1 MYTEVRKVDF
11 AWWKVYRKNKLA
23 LRPENSMR
31 GTCAYFYF
39 TTSPEATTGNTSA
52 FARQPEVMLSPLC
65 LDATKF
71 VLLSVFTLYL

>member
-11 AWWKVYRKNKLA
+11 AWWKVYRKNYLA

-31 GTCAYFYF
+31 GSCAYFY
-39 TTSPEATTGNTSA
+39 SAEATTGNTSA

-71 VLLSVFTLYL
+71 ALLSVFTLSF